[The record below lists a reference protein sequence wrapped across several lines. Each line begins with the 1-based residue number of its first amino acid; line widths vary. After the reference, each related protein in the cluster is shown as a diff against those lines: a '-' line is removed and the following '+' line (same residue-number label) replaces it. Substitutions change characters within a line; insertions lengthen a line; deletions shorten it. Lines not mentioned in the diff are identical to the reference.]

1 MIVKSF
7 LVKNYKSIKDSG
19 ICYVDRLITILAGK
33 NEAGK
38 TAILEALEDFN
49 INKNIRDEGI
59 PIADKEAKPEIT
71 ITFLLEKKDLKKL
84 EDNFNVKI
92 KNEDIKIIITKKYRN
107 NYEIDLEKII
117 ELIFPNEKNT
127 RNQIL
132 HLIKYLKDIFENF
145 PLNEEYITNQPYYIP
160 DPEKIFASLKEKENM
175 NNKDSKKKL
184 DELKKLINE
193 YNIIKEFKTNCEEF
207 IKNNLLPNFILFRT
221 FNDIL
226 PAQIPINEAQRNE
239 IVNDLALISNLDFS
253 KIQPSSPPEI
263 RKRHEEEINIKFSRE
278 YTNFWTQDH
287 SNLSIWWDSNNIY
300 FRVKEGDEY
309 YPLEMRSKGRQWHLA
324 FYIRVTARS
333 KEDKDNIIL
342 IDEPGLFLHAAAQKD
357 ILKKLE
363 ECSKEKQ
370 IIYTTHSPYLI
381 PTYALNRV
389 RLVIKTE
396 DGTKIEKITTRTADK
411 ETLTP
416 ILTAIGE
423 DLTGGIRVDRKNS
436 VVVEGFSDYLWLIS
450 FKKLLGIK
458 ENINF
463 IPAVGADNCFCIG
476 AILFG
481 WRLNP
486 IFILDND
493 KKGKNVAKKLQG
505 RLGISEE
512 RIILVPF
519 DKEGCI
525 EDLFSEK
532 FKQKFLD
539 TSKEKGKVLLATI
552 LNQQVI
558 KEKITKLDLDEITLA
573 NFEELFEKLI
583 SLVNENDA

>member
-1 MIVKSF
+1 MRMLSF
-7 LVKNYKSIKDSG
+7 RIRNYKSIKDSG
-19 ICYVDRLITILAGK
+19 ICHVEKLTILAGK

-38 TAILEALEDFN
+38 TAVLEALEDFN
-49 INKNIRDEGI
+49 VDKDIREEAI
-59 PIADKEAKPEIT
+59 PIENKEAKPEISV
-71 ITFLLEKKDLKKL
+71 TFLLEEKDLKKI
-84 EDNFNVKI
+84 EDRLNIKI
-92 KNEDIKIIITKKYRN
+92 DKEDKDIKITITKTYRK
-107 NYEIDLEKII
+107 NYEVDLEKIV
-117 ELIFPNEKNT
+117 ELVFPKEKKMKE
-127 RNQIL
+127 QIL
-132 HLIKYLKDIFENF
+132 QLIEHLKDKFENF
-145 PLNEEYITNQPYYIP
+145 PLDEDYVTNQSYYTP
-160 DPEKIFASLKEKENM
+160 DPQTIFSSLKEKEDAKNDD
-175 NNKDSKKKL
+175 NKKKL
-184 DELKKLINE
+184 EELKNLINE
-193 YNIIKEFKTNCEEF
+193 YNKVKKFRTDFKDF
-207 IKNNLLPNFILFRT
+207 IEKILPNFILFKT

-239 IVNDLALISNLDFS
+239 IVKDLAMISDLDFS
-253 KIQPSSPPEI
+253 QIQPSTSPEI
-263 RKRHEEEINIKFSRE
+263 RKKHEEKVNVKFSQE
-278 YTNFWTQDH
+278 YANFWTQDH
-287 SNLSIWWDSNNIY
+287 SNLCIWWDSNNIY

-309 YPLEMRSKGRQWHLA
+309 YPLEIRSKGRQWHLA

-389 RLVIKTE
+389 RLVIKTK

-423 DLTGGIRVDRKNS
+423 DLTVGIRVDRKNS

-481 WRLNP
+481 WRLDP

-493 KKGKNVAKKLQG
+493 KKGRDVAKKLQE

-512 RIILVPF
+512 RIILIPF

-525 EDLFSEK
+525 EDLFSEE
-532 FKQKFLD
+532 FKQKFLN
-539 TSKEKGKVLLATI
+539 TSKEKGKVLHATSF
-552 LNQQVI
+552 NQQVME
-558 KEKITKLDLDEITLA
+558 EKITKDDLDKITLD
-573 NFEELFEKLI
+573 NFERLFQKLV
-583 SLVNENDA
+583 SFVNEK